1 MSLEIK
7 RQTIGRTVRN
17 VFLCAI
23 AALLLSSPAALAE
36 WKGAMQGTIVWPAD
50 AAGWKITGEPV
61 RYRGK
66 AIFGYIDGA
75 GEVFIAYNYKELTV
89 RRFERKGLPAI
100 VAEAYEMGSP
110 QDAFG
115 VFTWDK
121 HDPEADIGQ
130 ESEFG
135 GGMLRFWK
143 GSYFFSIFGE
153 GEGKEQEDA
162 VLEIGKK
169 LASSVAE
176 AGGPPLI
183 MQALPEARR
192 VPDTAKFVRSHV
204 LLNQRCFISGENI
217 LRLTS
222 ETEVVFARYDFGK
235 ERTFLLLAAYPTQSD
250 AEFAYSTFGRE
261 YKLNRAGM
269 AQIEGAW
276 NSARLEGRRII
287 IALHVP
293 DEGEA
298 VRLIDA
304 ASTRLKEVP

>member
-1 MSLEIK
+1 
-7 RQTIGRTVRN
+7 
-17 VFLCAI
+17 
-23 AALLLSSPAALAE
+23 
-36 WKGAMQGTIVWPAD
+36 
-50 AAGWKITGEPV
+50 
-61 RYRGK
+61 
-66 AIFGYIDGA
+66 
-75 GEVFIAYNYKELTV
+75 
-89 RRFERKGLPAI
+89 
-100 VAEAYEMGSP
+100 
-110 QDAFG
+110 
-115 VFTWDK
+115 
-121 HDPEADIGQ
+121 
-130 ESEFG
+130 
-135 GGMLRFWK
+135 
-143 GSYFFSIFGE
+143 
-153 GEGKEQEDA
+153 
-162 VLEIGKK
+162 
-169 LASSVAE
+169 
-176 AGGPPLI
+176 

-217 LRLTS
+217 LSAWTS

>member
-100 VAEAYEMGSP
+100 VAEAYEMGLP

-121 HDPEADIGQ
+121 TTRKRHRPGVGI
-130 ESEFG
+130 
-135 GGMLRFWK
+135 RRR
-143 GSYFFSIFGE
+143 
-153 GEGKEQEDA
+153 DA
-162 VLEIGKK
+162 QVSGRAAI
-169 LASSVAE
+169 SSVFS
-176 AGGPPLI
+176 GK
-183 MQALPEARR
+183 ARG
-192 VPDTAKFVRSHV
+192 RS
-204 LLNQRCFISGENI
+204 RRMPSWRSG
-217 LRLTS
+217 
-222 ETEVVFARYDFGK
+222 K
-235 ERTFLLLAAYPTQSD
+235 
-250 AEFAYSTFGRE
+250 
-261 YKLNRAGM
+261 
-269 AQIEGAW
+269 
-276 NSARLEGRRII
+276 NS
-287 IALHVP
+287 LH
-293 DEGEA
+293 
-298 VRLIDA
+298 R
-304 ASTRLKEVP
+304 